1 MFKKTALFWK
11 GGIPNCP
18 ECRCHHK
25 LIKKF
30 GLKDCSP
37 LPFLDSANQT
47 SFSSSSFH
55 KHSSTGFCLGKYCF
69 SFFLR
74 IGLMCVCLQLSP
86 LLLLTTI
93 KRSISIVNIKNND
106 IFFNDIGVYLYQIIV
121 FSLCIISS
129 HLTDGSCLGL
139 LARLQLVASLLDKAR
154 MEQDIDFRNNHTS
167 YLSRIPR
174 IYQCKFFWPK

>member
-1 MFKKTALFWK
+1 MDLINVLSVVAITNWSK
-11 GGIPNCP
+11 
-18 ECRCHHK
+18 K
-25 LIKKF
+25 LIQKIIH
-30 GLKDCSP
+30 LCHSLTLP
-37 LPFLDSANQT
+37 TRPPFLLLLFT
-47 SFSSSSFH
+47 S
-55 KHSSTGFCLGKYCF
+55 TQALGFVLVNFGKYCF

-139 LARLQLVASLLDKAR
+139 LARLQLVACLLDKAK
-154 MEQDIDFRNNHTS
+154 MEQDAYFQNN
-167 YLSRIPR
+167 LSAQWDYGDCETRLVRHGIL
-174 IYQCKFFWPK
+174 